1 VAIVFRD
8 FAATV
13 AGPERDGNA
22 RGYFGFKDAVVP
34 SVDQAAL
41 FQHTFAERG
50 AILLESFEQW
60 LKGQT
65 RVAGKPSRSSNGS
78 VRVGLGVYLVQDN
91 DASDRESN
99 SEPMYS

>member
-1 VAIVFRD
+1 M
-8 FAATV
+8 
-13 AGPERDGNA
+13 
-22 RGYFGFKDAVVP
+22 P

-65 RVAGKPSRSSNGS
+65 RVIKKIPRSTQAN
-78 VRVGLGVYLVQDN
+78 VRVGIGVYLVQERTM
-91 DASDRESN
+91 AGRQSVRPQRAGSRYALGSN
-99 SEPMYS
+99 